1 MDPLIAAGVAARDWH
16 GRLLALL
23 AAGSGDIPAAEDA
36 LADAY
41 EAAVRTWPEQGVP
54 GNPGGWLLTVARN
67 RIRDR
72 WRAAEFRRTVALDVE
87 RDAPAHSDDVDVDA
101 IPDRRLELM
110 LVCAHPAIDRGMHTP
125 LMLNTVLG
133 FTAEQIGRA
142 FSVPATTMATRLVR
156 VKKRIRTTGI
166 PFRIPERADLP
177 GRMTAVLEAVYGAY
191 ALDPAEALHLVEVL
205 ATLAPDEPEVHGLA
219 ALVQLSAARAG
230 ARIGADGRFVP
241 LDEQDPQQWDRG
253 LIESAHGHLRAAHGL
268 GRLGR
273 FQVEAAIQ
281 ALHCSGA
288 ADART
293 LLELHLILNDLAPSL
308 GGGVALAAVTAD
320 VGGPAAG
327 LTRLDDLLATAGE
340 AGHRFQPAR
349 ATRAHLLQRLGRH
362 EEAAAEY
369 DRAIALTADPA
380 EREHL
385 RDRRAAGGPE
395 HGAEKRDGA
404 ARSA

>member
-1 MDPLIAAGVAARDWH
+1 MDPLTEAGAAAREWH

-23 AAGSGDIPAAEDA
+23 AGRSGDIPAAEDA

-41 EAAVRTWPEQGVP
+41 EAAVRTWPGQGVP

-67 RIRDR
+67 RLRDR

-87 RDAPAHSDDVDVDA
+87 RDSPAWLDDLDVDA

-110 LVCAHPAIDRGMHTP
+110 LVCAHPAIDSGMHTP

-156 VKKRIRTTGI
+156 VKKRIRATGI
-166 PFRIPERADLP
+166 AFRIPDRGDLP
-177 GRMTAVLEAVYGAY
+177 GRMAAVLEAVYGAFVI
-191 ALDPAEALHLVEVL
+191 DRGGAEALHLAGVL
-205 ATLAPDEPEVHGLA
+205 AALAPDDPEVHGLA

-230 ARIGADGRFVP
+230 ARSGVDGRFVP
-241 LDEQDPQQWDRG
+241 LEEQDPGRWDRG
-253 LIESAHGHLRAAHGL
+253 LIGRAHEHLRVAHGL

-273 FQVEAAIQ
+273 FQVEAAVQ

-293 LLELHLILNDLAPSL
+293 LMDLHLILNDLAPSL
-308 GGGVALAAVTAD
+308 GGGVALAAVTAEAE
-320 VGGPAAG
+320 GAEAG
-327 LTRLDDLLATAGE
+327 LARLDGLLAGAGE

-349 ATRAHLLQRLGRH
+349 ATRAHLLERLGRH
-362 EEAAAEY
+362 AEALAEY
-369 DRAIALTADPA
+369 DQAIALT
-380 EREHL
+380 
-385 RDRRAAGGPE
+385 
-395 HGAEKRDGA
+395 DGA
-404 ARSA
+404 AERDHLRERRARVRRR